1 MKLKF
6 LLLCLLAQIAGLQAQ
21 TSAPSGN
28 VNATGSINGKV
39 IEKKN
44 GEPIPYATVSVKD
57 EGKIISGG
65 ITKDNGSFT
74 VANLPLKTLTV
85 EVQFMGFKK
94 YVTSFTLSNDDRN
107 ITLKNI
113 LLEEEAQQLN
123 EVSVVKERSTIE
135 QKIDRKVVNVGKD
148 LIASGTTASEMLN
161 NIPTLSVD
169 PQTKELSLRGN
180 TNVRVLV
187 DGKPTNIDATQLLQQ
202 IPSSSIKQIELITN
216 PSAKY
221 NPEGMSGIINIIL
234 HKNANTGFNG
244 SINTGVTFGITPK
257 VNTALNLNYK
267 VGKVNFYTNY
277 GLNHGKNANHGD
289 ITSWQPDAENQQLF
303 KFDNKSTSHLIKF
316 GMDYYIDDKNTF
328 SIFTNQNI
336 VNNKGFGNTIVD
348 FVDNSFKYI
357 DNPLNPDPTDPD
369 VEGTYIETTNKD
381 TNQGFDSDSE
391 NKTQTYDASF
401 KHEFDKKGENL
412 EIQANFSNTKSP
424 ELSNYILATTNP
436 QSNNDRLTVNDVN
449 RDTDYLQLNVDYVN
463 PISETLKL
471 ELGAESRIQNIGNT
485 FFEEI
490 EEQGTGYTKTTNSGF
505 DFNRS
510 ISSAYATLGKQWN
523 KWSGQF
529 GLRLEYNDI
538 SGDFRNITNS
548 TVDSEDLNE
557 NDKLEDKLF
566 TVYPSAFLTY
576 KPNDKDAFNF
586 NVSRRVDRPSVGQ
599 LSPIREWTTPTVESR
614 GNPNLQPQ
622 FTNSFEANY
631 TRTMKLGSI
640 TFGAFYR
647 LIYDEISRISYFDE
661 DDVNKEQRI
670 LSFDNFK
677 DNNSFGF
684 ELSTNLKLAKW
695 WSVNASTD
703 AYFKTVRG
711 TVQNANTLEKEF
723 AEADVVA
730 FNARMNHT
738 FTAAKNLRFTL
749 FGMYRGRD
757 LSLQFERLPMYKMD
771 LGASYT
777 ILKGKG
783 TITTR
788 LNDMFNTMHFE
799 FDGNIPYRQKGAFYW
814 ESRTLYVGFN
824 YNFGGGKNKALQ
836 RKQRDANETQG
847 GGGGLF

>member
-1 MKLKF
+1 MKLKIF
-6 LLLCLLAQIAGLQAQ
+6 IAFILVQFASMNAQ
-21 TSAPSGN
+21 TSAPTTVSTNPG
-28 VNATGSINGKV
+28 TLSGKV
-39 IEKKN
+39 IDKKTS
-44 GEPIPYATVSVKD
+44 EPIPYASVTVKD
-57 EGKIISGG
+57 GATILSGA
-65 ITKDNGSFT
+65 ITKENGTFT
-74 VANLPLKTLTV
+74 VTNLILKDLTV
-85 EVQFMGFKK
+85 EVQFMGYKK
-94 YVTSFTLSNDDRN
+94 YVKNFSLSSSDKSANLT
-107 ITLKNI
+107 IA
-113 LLEEEAQQLN
+113 LEEEATQLD

-161 NIPTLSVD
+161 NVPTLSVD

-244 SINTGVTFGITPK
+244 SLNTGVTFGITPK

-289 ITSWQPDAENQQLF
+289 IQSWQPGLESKQF
-303 KFDNKSTSHLIKF
+303 FEFDNKNTSHLLKL
-316 GMDYYIDDKNTF
+316 GMDYYINDKNTL

-336 VNNKGFGNTIVD
+336 VDGSGSGNTIVD
-348 FVDNSFKYI
+348 YDDNLTIPVNQDS
-357 DNPLNPDPTDPD
+357 
-369 VEGTYIETTNKD
+369 
-381 TNQGFDSDSE
+381 NQGFTSDSE
-391 NKTQTYDASF
+391 NKTQTYDISF
-401 KHEFDKKGENL
+401 KHDFDKKGENL
-412 EIQANFSNTKSP
+412 EVQANFSNTKSP
-424 ELSNYILATTNP
+424 ELTNYDQINSP
-436 QSNNDRLTVNDVN
+436 SGIRRLTLNDVG
-449 RDTDYLQLNVDYVN
+449 RDTDYLQINVDYVN
-463 PISETLKL
+463 PLSETLRL
-471 ELGAESRIQNIGNT
+471 ELGAESRIQNIENSL
-485 FFEEI
+485 FEDI
-490 EEQGTGYTKTTNSGF
+490 TSTSGYTKTTNSGF
-505 DFNRS
+505 DFGRN
-510 ISSAYATLGKQWN
+510 ISSVYGTLGKQWG

-529 GLRLEYNDI
+529 GVRVEHYNI
-538 SGDFRNITNS
+538 TGDFRNTTDSSIN
-548 TVDSEDLNE
+548 SEDI
-557 NDKLEDKLF
+557 NDKQKIEDNIF
-566 TVYPSAFLTY
+566 TVYPSAFVTY

-599 LSPIREWTTPTVESR
+599 ISPIREWTTPTVESR
-614 GNPNLQPQ
+614 GNPNLVPQ

-631 TRTMKLGSI
+631 TRTMKLGTI

-647 LIYDEISRISYFDE
+647 LIYDEISRISYTDPN
-661 DDVNKEQRI
+661 DDTRRI
-670 LSFDNFK
+670 LAWDNFK
-677 DNNSFGF
+677 DNNSLGL
-684 ELSTNLKLAKW
+684 ELTSNLKLTKW
-695 WSVNASTD
+695 WSANVSTD

-711 TVQNANTLEKEF
+711 TVQNANTKEQEF
-723 AEADVVA
+723 AEVDVVA
-730 FNARMNHT
+730 FNARLNNT
-738 FTAAKNLRFTL
+738 FTATKNLRFTL

-771 LGASYT
+771 LGASYN

-788 LNDMFNTMHFE
+788 LNDVFQTMHFA

-824 YNFGGGKNKALQ
+824 YNFGGGKNRALQ

>member
-6 LLLCLLAQIAGLQAQ
+6 FIACIIAQFASLNAQ
-21 TSAPSGN
+21 TSAPTTVSTNPGIL
-28 VNATGSINGKV
+28 TGKV
-39 IEKKN
+39 VDKRTN
-44 GEPIPYATVSVKD
+44 EPIPYASVTVKD
-57 EGKIISGG
+57 GATVISGA
-65 ITKDNGSFT
+65 ITKENGTFT
-74 VANLPLKTLTV
+74 VTNLILKDLTV
-85 EVQFMGFKK
+85 EVQFMGYKK
-94 YVTSFTLSNDDRN
+94 YVKNFSLSSNDKNANLN
-107 ITLKNI
+107 IA
-113 LLEEEAQQLN
+113 LEEEATQLN

-148 LIASGTTASEMLN
+148 LVASGTTASEMLN
-161 NIPTLSVD
+161 NVPTLSVD

-289 ITSWQPDAENQQLF
+289 IQNLQPGLESQQFF
-303 KFDNKSTSHLIKF
+303 KFNNKNTSHLLKL
-316 GMDYYIDDKNTF
+316 GMDYYINDKNTL

-336 VNNKGFGNTIVD
+336 VDGSGSGNTIVD
-348 FVDNSFKYI
+348 YYDNFTFPI
-357 DNPLNPDPTDPD
+357 
-369 VEGTYIETTNKD
+369 
-381 TNQGFDSDSE
+381 NQDSNQDFTSDSE
-391 NKTQTYDASF
+391 NKTQTYDISF
-401 KHEFDKKGENL
+401 KHDFDKKGENL
-412 EIQANFSNTKSP
+412 EVQANFSNTKSP
-424 ELSNYILATTNP
+424 ELTNYDQINSPSATR
-436 QSNNDRLTVNDVN
+436 RLTLNDVK
-449 RDTDYLQLNVDYVN
+449 RDTDYLQINVDYVN
-463 PISETLKL
+463 PLSETLRL
-471 ELGAESRIQNIGNT
+471 ELGAETRIQNIENSL
-485 FFEEI
+485 FEDI
-490 EEQGTGYTKTTNSGF
+490 TSTTGYTKTTNSGF
-505 DFNRS
+505 DFGRN
-510 ISSAYATLGKQWN
+510 ISSVYGTLGKQWG

-529 GLRLEYNDI
+529 GVRVEHYNI
-538 SGDFRNITNS
+538 TGDFRNVTDSFIN
-548 TVDSEDLNE
+548 SEDI
-557 NDKLEDKLF
+557 NDNQKIKDNIF
-566 TVYPSAFLTY
+566 TVYPSAFVTY
-576 KPNDKDAFNF
+576 KPNEKDAFNF

-599 LSPIREWTTPTVESR
+599 ISPIREWTTPTVESR
-614 GNPNLQPQ
+614 GNPNLVPQ

-631 TRTMKLGSI
+631 TRTMKLGTV

-647 LIYDEISRISYFDE
+647 LIYDEISRISYTDPN
-661 DDVNKEQRI
+661 DDTRRI
-670 LSFDNFK
+670 LAWDNFK
-677 DNNSFGF
+677 DNNSLGL
-684 ELSTNLKLAKW
+684 ELTSNLKLTKW
-695 WSVNASTD
+695 WSANASTD

-711 TVQNANTLEKEF
+711 TVQNANTKEQEF
-723 AEADVVA
+723 AEVDVVA
-730 FNARMNHT
+730 FNARLNNT
-738 FTAAKNLRFTL
+738 FTATKNLRFTL

-771 LGASYT
+771 LGASYS

-788 LNDMFNTMHFE
+788 LNDVFQTMHFA

-824 YNFGGGKNKALQ
+824 YNFGGGKNRALQ